1 VLGAGQDGAL
11 ICVHPVHLCC
21 CPPLC
26 SSRCLQLIP
35 IQSPAAIPIKPI
47 KVTLLPARIPIYDR
61 TRSSVSILC
70 ISVAA
75 LRFAAAIASCS
86 SLSNHPLPSQ
96 SNRSKSLCSRKKS
109 SYRSK
114 VHLGL
119 GRCAAWRVIGA
130 CAAGGGAGPRA
141 VYSMAGPHI
150 GEQNRAPNLHTGG
163 HLANW
168 ERQLT

>member
-1 VLGAGQDGAL
+1 MGDCQNTSSCLPIFVKFLHKSWGAKGS
-11 ICVHPVHLCC
+11 
-21 CPPLC
+21 PLC
-26 SSRCLQLIP
+26 SPLCSAPR
-35 IQSPAAIPIKPI
+35 S
-47 KVTLLPARIPIYDR
+47 LPARIPIYDR
-61 TRSSVSILC
+61 TRSSVCILC

-130 CAAGGGAGPRA
+130 CAAGGRAGPRA
-141 VYSMAGPHI
+141 VYPMAGPHI
-150 GEQNRAPNLHTGG
+150 GEQHRAPNLHTGG